1 MVWRFP
7 VLIPLTAG
15 CWLLVAET
23 AKGLKVALVASRFN
37 SFLTEQLVKGAV
49 DAFTRLGGS
58 EKDLKLVRVPGAY
71 ELPLAAKKLASS
83 GVDAVVALGAVV
95 RGATPHADLINET
108 TARAFSEISLESGV
122 PVVDGVVSADNLEQ
136 AVERCGTKQGNK
148 GFSAMFAAVEMADVL
163 KRI

>member
-1 MVWRFP
+1 MTEINGA
-7 VLIPLTAG
+7 LS
-15 CWLLVAET
+15 
-23 AKGLKVALVASRFN
+23 AKGLKIALVASRFN

-58 EKDLKLVRVPGAY
+58 EKDIKLVRVPGAY
-71 ELPLAAKKLASS
+71 ELPLAAKKLAASK
-83 GVDAVVALGAVV
+83 VEAVVALGAVV

-148 GFSAMFAAVEMADVL
+148 GSSAMFAAVEMADVL

>member
-1 MVWRFP
+1 MTEINGN
-7 VLIPLTAG
+7 LN
-15 CWLLVAET
+15 
-23 AKGLKVALVASRFN
+23 AKGMKIALVESRFN

-49 DAFTRLGGS
+49 DAFTRLGGI

-71 ELPLAAKKLASS
+71 ELPLAAKKLAASKI
-83 GVDAVVALGAVV
+83 DAVVALGAVV

>member
-1 MVWRFP
+1 MTEINGN
-7 VLIPLTAG
+7 LS
-15 CWLLVAET
+15 
-23 AKGLKVALVASRFN
+23 AKGMKIALVVSRFN

-49 DAFTRLGGS
+49 DAFTRLGGA
-58 EKDLKLVRVPGAY
+58 EKALKLVRVPGAY
-71 ELPLAAKKLASS
+71 ELPLAAKKLAASKI
-83 GVDAVVALGAVV
+83 DAVVALGAVV

>member
-1 MVWRFP
+1 MTEINGA
-7 VLIPLTAG
+7 LS
-15 CWLLVAET
+15 
-23 AKGLKVALVASRFN
+23 AKGLKIALVASRFN

-49 DAFTRLGGS
+49 DAFTRLGGA

-71 ELPLAAKKLASS
+71 ELPLAAKKLAASKI
-83 GVDAVVALGAVV
+83 DAVVALGAVV

-108 TARAFSEISLESGV
+108 TARAFSEIPLESGV